1 MSAPYTKIGLIQN
14 SPLPGDFSANLRAI
28 VQGYR
33 ECLDHGAEII
43 LAPADALCGL
53 APRDLSKRA
62 SFLHQMRA
70 AFDALSHELG
80 SAPLLTCGYSSP
92 ISEEDLWDGL
102 LGEEENDPEQPAPD
116 LCLVPYLV
124 EKDTVTELDD
134 GEVNFIDEH
143 TVFVCIGEEE
153 MLPDTEPC
161 DLMVHFGTEP
171 WHTNAPMQDAEA
183 RAWEART
190 NGSPVACLRPYG
202 VAGSSVYG
210 GGSSLHDGA
219 GNLALRLPLFRNG
232 AAVADL
238 RRPKPVPALPTP
250 ESQMRDALEL
260 GIRDTVRHHGYGGVC
275 LPLDHP
281 NSTLLA
287 ALAVSALGSS
297 NVCGIT
303 FDHNTAAAK
312 ALGIDALEWS
322 QGDMPTAAA
331 EAAGIAEDSFRR
343 ALTARIRAAMMQTYA
358 ESRGLMLL
366 SPIDRHAALTG
377 DFTLYGDTCGHLA
390 PLGNLYQVDI
400 YLLSCQF
407 REEHSQLFGA
417 LAQPADSTQDRILHE
432 LADLNIGAADLL
444 EKQGILF
451 KENDVRFLQRRLIS
465 TALRRQQ
472 LPTVLHVDPVQERLT
487 LPTDHRLND

>member
-1 MSAPYTKIGLIQN
+1 MSAPFTKIGLIQT
-14 SPLPGDFSANLRAI
+14 SPLPGDFSVNLRAI

-33 ECLDHGAEII
+33 ECLDHGAEIV

-102 LGEEENDPEQPAPD
+102 LGEEDNDPELPAPD
-116 LCLVPYLV
+116 LCMVPYLV
-124 EKDTVTELDD
+124 EKDTVSELDD
-134 GEVNFIDEH
+134 AEVNFIDEH

-171 WHTNAPMQDAEA
+171 WHTNAPTQDAEA
-183 RAWEART
+183 RSWEART
-190 NGSPVACLRPYG
+190 NGTPVASLRPYG

-210 GGSSLHDGA
+210 GGSSLHDAA
-219 GNLALRLPLFRNG
+219 GNLALRLPLFRSG

-238 RRPKPVPALPTP
+238 RRPKPVPALPTA

-275 LPLDHP
+275 LPLDHQ

-287 ALAVSALGSS
+287 ALAVSALGSA

-303 FDHNTAAAK
+303 FAGNTSAAK
-312 ALGIDALEWS
+312 ALGIDVLEWAE
-322 QGDMPTAAA
+322 GDMPTAAA
-331 EAAGIAEDSFRR
+331 VAAGIGEDDFRT
-343 ALTARIRAAMMQTYA
+343 ALTERIRAAMMQTYA

-377 DFTLYGDTCGHLA
+377 EFTLYGDTCGHLA
-390 PLGNLYQVDI
+390 PLGNLYQVDL

-407 REEHSQLFGA
+407 REEHSELFGA

-444 EKQGILF
+444 AKQGILF

-465 TALRRQQ
+465 TALRRRQ
-472 LPTVLHVDPVQERLT
+472 LPTVLHVDPLQERLS
-487 LPTDHRLND
+487 LPTNHRLND

>member
-33 ECLDHGAEII
+33 ECLDHGAEIV
-43 LAPADALCGL
+43 LAPADALCGI
-53 APRDLSKRA
+53 APCDLSKRN
-62 SFLHQMRA
+62 SFLQQMRA

-80 SAPLLTCGYSSP
+80 SAPLLTCGYAAS
-92 ISEEDLWDGL
+92 ICEEDLWDGL
-102 LGEEENDPEQPAPD
+102 LGEEETEPEPAMQD
-116 LCLVPYLV
+116 MHLVPYLV
-124 EKDTVTELDD
+124 EKDTVSELDD

-143 TVFVCIGEEE
+143 TVFVCIGESE

-161 DLMVHFGTEP
+161 DLMLHFGTAP
-171 WHTNAPMQDAEA
+171 WHTNAPVQDAES
-183 RAWEART
+183 RSWEART
-190 NGSPVACLRPYG
+190 NGSPMACLRPFG
-202 VAGSSVYG
+202 TAGGSVYG
-210 GGSSLHDGA
+210 GGSSLHDA
-219 GNLALRLPLFRNG
+219 EGNIALRLPLFRSG

-250 ESQMRDALEL
+250 ETQMREALEL

-275 LPLDHP
+275 IPLDHR

-287 ALAVSALGSS
+287 ALAVSALGSA

-303 FDHNTAAAK
+303 FSHNTATAK

-322 QGDMPTAAA
+322 LGDMPAAAA
-331 EAAGIAEDSFRR
+331 EAAGIAEEHFRN
-343 ALTARIRAAMMQTYA
+343 ALATRTRAAMMQTYA

-366 SPIDRHAALTG
+366 SPLDRHAALTG
-377 DFTLYGDTCGHLA
+377 EFTLYGDTCGHLA
-390 PLGNLYQVDI
+390 PLGNLYQVDL

-407 REEHSQLFGA
+407 REEHSELFGA
-417 LAQPADSTQDRILHE
+417 LAEPADSTQDRILHE

-465 TALRRQQ
+465 TALRRLQ
-472 LPTVLHVDPVQERLT
+472 LPTVLHVDPLQERIT
-487 LPTDHRLND
+487 LPTNHRLND